1 MASPPEV
8 LKRVPLFSGLSQ
20 RQLKRLARD
29 FREREIKS
37 GTRVMREGQESGI
50 SFFVIVEGTATVSL
64 DGAQIRQLGPGDHFG
79 ELALISKRVR
89 SATVTADGPM
99 RCLGMH
105 FWDFRRFAQENP
117 DVMFQRIIH
126 DGLVGDAFLRRFVVT
141 FDVANAVLMLA
152 PC

>member
-29 FREREIKS
+29 FTERDVKP
-37 GTRVMREGQESGI
+37 GTRLMREGEMSGI

-64 DGAQIRQLGPGDHFG
+64 DGREVRQLGPGDHFG

-99 RCLGMH
+99 RCLGMRS
-105 FWDFRRFAQENP
+105 WDFRSFAMEHP
-117 DVMFQRIIH
+117 DVIWQ
-126 DGLVGDAFLRRFVVT
+126 LLQYVVE
-141 FDVANAVLMLA
+141 VLA
-152 PC
+152 DERSIRAGART

>member
-8 LKRVPLFSGLSQ
+8 LKTVPLFGGLSQ

-37 GTRVMREGQESGI
+37 GTSVMREGEMTGI

-64 DGAQIRQLGPGDHFG
+64 DGNKVRELGPGDHFG

-99 RCLGMH
+99 RCLGIR
-105 FWDFRRFAQENP
+105 FWDFRRFAKDNP
-117 DVMFQRIIH
+117 DVIWKLLQY
-126 DGLVGDAFLRRFVVT
+126 VVELLEDERST
-141 FDVANAVLMLA
+141 RAGARA
-152 PC
+152 